1 MDNTSGVVKLES
13 PGTFDKLWLL
23 ICINDL
29 CDMNFFRDE
38 KSKEIFSQDK
48 QALTSDPFY
57 CFILLSTDV
66 FVTYVVFVFFP
77 LTYN

>member
-1 MDNTSGVVKLES
+1 MDNPSGVVKLES

-23 ICINDL
+23 IFASTIYVIWISSE
-29 CDMNFFRDE
+29 M
-38 KSKEIFSQDK
+38 KSQKEIFSQDK

-66 FVTYVVFVFFP
+66 FVTYVVVVFFR
-77 LTYN
+77 

>member
-1 MDNTSGVVKLES
+1 
-13 PGTFDKLWLL
+13 
-23 ICINDL
+23 
-29 CDMNFFRDE
+29 MNFFRDE

-66 FVTYVVFVFFP
+66 FVTYVVVVFFR
-77 LTYN
+77 